1 VFTLARLAARDRR
14 DEVPYA
20 GDAAASDAAKPGM
33 PTKPKTTP
41 SAKAKPRDATIA
53 PRKAP
58 RQERARV
65 TVEALLDA
73 TARVLCQSGYDGLT
87 TNKVAAAAGVSV
99 GSLYQYFPGKD
110 ALVIALLLR
119 HADHQHAAFQRAL
132 LGVADAPIPAVVDA
146 VLDVLSAQQDSDP
159 ELGFVLMNQLPRV
172 GEMGQIIAYSEEK
185 LAVPLLAFLR
195 ARAADLP
202 DLDLAATTFL
212 LTHAIPPLLQRM
224 RLTRPSKERRR
235 AVFQELRKMLV
246 AYLAG
251 APGRASR

>member
-1 VFTLARLAARDRR
+1 
-14 DEVPYA
+14 
-20 GDAAASDAAKPGM
+20 M
-33 PTKPKTTP
+33 PSKPKP
-41 SAKAKPRDATIA
+41 ARSPKPRDATIA

-58 RQERARV
+58 RQARARV

-73 TARVLCQSGYDGLT
+73 TARVLRESGYDGLT
-87 TNKVAAAAGVSV
+87 TNKVAVAAGVSV

-119 HADHQHAAFQRAL
+119 HAEHQHGAFQRAL
-132 LGVADAPIPAVVDA
+132 LHVADAPIPAVIDA
-146 VLDVLSAQQDSDP
+146 VLEVLAAQQDSDP
-159 ELGFVLMNQLPRV
+159 ELAFILMNQLPRV

-185 LAVPLLAFLR
+185 LSVPLHAFLM
-195 ARAADLP
+195 ARRADLP

-224 RLTRPSKERRR
+224 RITRPPREKRR

-246 AYLAG
+246 AYLSG
-251 APGRASR
+251 GPSRA